1 MGMATV
7 GRAASAALVVSLW
20 ACSAEDTSRRSG
32 AGTGG
37 VGGVAG
43 TAGTGGGAGIS
54 GVGGGGAGGVA
65 GTAAMG
71 GTGGDDGIDN
81 ECGGQTYVA
90 EAKGKLD
97 ILMVYDDSGSTVFL
111 PPFSW
116 EPAKIAT
123 KAFVNAPSS
132 AGIGVGMKFF
142 GSDCDP
148 NFYATPDVPIADL
161 PAQAAVV
168 AAALDARLPAAD
180 TMTEPALKGGY
191 MHQKQWLMTHPDS
204 KAIVLLVTDG
214 EPDTECGGVAIGDGS
229 AAAAEAFNGT
239 PSIPTYVLGLGNL
252 NNINAIAAAGGTGQA
267 IAVDPNANN
276 GQGIVDAFN
285 TIRTSAQPLPC
296 EFQIPPGG
304 ENTPAEVNLAYTP
317 VGATMH
323 EFVANVVDAA
333 GCAGNQ
339 NRGWHYDN
347 PSAPK
352 TILTC
357 PDTCTQLTSGGM
369 VQVALGCPTV
379 LVD

>member
-1 MGMATV
+1 MGIRTV
-7 GRAASAALVVSLW
+7 GRVAIAALVVSLW
-20 ACSAEDTSRRSG
+20 ACAADDTGRRSG

-43 TAGTGGGAGIS
+43 ISGAGGVGGSGGIGGIGGAGTGGA
-54 GVGGGGAGGVA
+54 
-65 GTAAMG
+65 
-71 GTGGDDGIDN
+71 GGDDGIDN
-81 ECGGQTYVA
+81 DCGGQTYTA

-123 KAFVNAPSS
+123 KAFVNDPSL

-161 PAQAAVV
+161 PAQGAVV
-168 AAALDARLPAAD
+168 AAALDARFPSAD

-191 MHQKQWLMTHPDS
+191 MHQRQWLMTHPDS

-214 EPDTECGGVAIGDGS
+214 EPDTDCGGVPIGDGS
-229 AAAAEAFNGT
+229 AAAAEAFSGT
-239 PSIPTYVLGLGNL
+239 PSIPTYVLGLGNP

-276 GQGIVDAFN
+276 GQSIVDAFN
-285 TIRTSAQPLPC
+285 TIRTAAQPLPC
-296 EFQIPPGG
+296 EFQIPTGG
-304 ENTPAEVNLAYTP
+304 ENTPTLVNLAYTP
-317 VGATMH
+317 VGAPTH
-323 EFVANVVDAA
+323 EFIANVVDAA

-347 PSAPK
+347 PDAPR

-357 PDTCTQLTSGGM
+357 PDTCTQLTSGGT